1 MRVDYTLPA
10 LQPGTLPELG
20 TGQEAELT
28 FREHLR
34 NSAVQLP
41 VTFEQQLRLD
51 VRPFTGS
58 YVGPPPRPQSLELHD
73 AEAQRMRW
81 RTMLWRHTPG
91 AIESD
96 GPDSDTRGQSVQ
108 GMLEMLL
115 DMQEMEDSMVSQSV
129 AVTRG

>member
-10 LQPGTLPELG
+10 LQPGTLPELP

-34 NSAVQLP
+34 TSVVQLP

-51 VRPFTGS
+51 VRPFTGT
-58 YVGPPPRPQSLELHD
+58 YVGPPPRPQNLELHD

-91 AIESD
+91 AIESE
-96 GPDSDTRGQSVQ
+96 GPGSDMRGQSVQ
-108 GMLEMLL
+108 SMLEMLL